1 MNGQTRMRL
10 SVVIVPS
17 ARATRDLLDVLEV
30 IPADVDDVVVV
41 RGGDGDGT
49 AEMASYLWPSL
60 RIAEPEHD
68 NAMACDDGAATGDLV
83 LTIEVAPVRRLADR
97 ELTGLLTLL
106 HDIEHVTE
114 PDGEQE
120 EADAAQFS
128 RWRTTA
134 AATREAARPEGRQ
147 LIGR

>member
-1 MNGQTRMRL
+1 MNEQTRMRL

-17 ARATRDLLDVLEV
+17 AGATKDLLDVLEV
-30 IPADVDDVVVV
+30 MPADVDDVVVV

-49 AEMASYLWPSL
+49 ADMAAYLWPSL
-60 RIAEPEHD
+60 RIAEPDHD
-68 NAMACDDGAATGDLV
+68 GTNASDDSAASGGMV
-83 LTIEVAPVRRLADR
+83 VTIEVAPVRRLADR

-106 HDIEHVTE
+106 HDIENLTE
-114 PDGEQE
+114 PDPEQE
-120 EADAAQFS
+120 ADEAGQFS

-134 AATREAARPEGRQ
+134 ATTREAARPAPRE